1 MGWAAPTL
9 RLDARIPLRGSLAL
23 VASVDGFAPV
33 VRPTRP
39 TDAYPGL
46 TLPPV
51 PAYGVGIGGGLA
63 FDL

>member
-1 MGWAAPTL
+1 L
-9 RLDARIPLRGSLAL
+9 RVDARFPLRGSLAL
-23 VASVDGFAPV
+23 AASVDGFVPV

-39 TDAYPGL
+39 TDDGYASL